1 MMEMGRSLG
10 AARGIRAAFSALA
23 ARNGGDVQLMSE
35 SMSGNQ
41 GEAGGRQKIAA
52 EAFLEAL
59 SEHGIDYLF
68 ANPGTDFPPVVE
80 AYGRAKRSNAKV
92 PTPLVIPHENLAVA
106 MAHGAYA
113 MTGRPQAV
121 MLHVN
126 VGTANAINNVLNL
139 GRDRIP
145 LILAAG
151 RTPIAERGKF
161 GSRNRP
167 IHWGQEM
174 FDQAAMLRE
183 AVKWD
188 YELRAPEQAADVV
201 ARAYEVTMS
210 SPRGPVYLSLPRE
223 PLSTALPASFEAEKP
238 RSVPSRPHGDPQA
251 IATVADWIAS
261 AKNPLIITTASG
273 TEAMGVLGRV
283 AERFAIPVVTHRQLV
298 VCLPSSHPMH
308 MGYEPA
314 PELLSEADLVI
325 VVEADVP
332 YMPNVHGRPNANCR
346 IVTIGEDPAFVRYP
360 MRSFAT
366 DLAITATAASAL
378 EALEAALSKVKVPQ
392 DRVDARRAEIQDR
405 RAKRQERLSK
415 ASQPGDRIS
424 PAYLSRAISEA
435 VGKDAVI
442 FNEYSLMQD
451 HCPRE
456 EPDTFYGLSSA
467 GGLGWGFGAALGA
480 KLTAPDKLVVA
491 TLGDGAYMFSNPMVG
506 HWVADAHKIPIL
518 TVIFNNSRYGA
529 VRSATLS
536 MFKDGIA
543 GLDDGR
549 FMADL
554 DPSPAFDLAL
564 KAQGGHAERV
574 EKPADLPAALARGR
588 DVVMK
593 ERRQA
598 LVNVICPY

>member
-1 MMEMGRSLG
+1 MAGQMSAQRVAAG
-10 AARGIRAAFSALA
+10 A
-23 ARNGGDVQLMSE
+23 
-35 SMSGNQ
+35 
-41 GEAGGRQKIAA
+41 RQQIAA
-52 EAFLEAL
+52 EAFLQAL
-59 SEHGIDYLF
+59 SAHDIDYFF
-68 ANPGTDFPPVVE
+68 ANPGTDFPPIVE
-80 AYGRAKRSNAKV
+80 AYSRAKRSNVKV

-106 MAHGAYA
+106 MAHGVYA

-139 GRDRIP
+139 NRDNIP

-151 RTPIAERGKF
+151 RTPIAEKDKF

-188 YELRAPEQAADVV
+188 YELRAPEQAVDVV
-201 ARAYEVTMS
+201 SRAYEVMMS

-223 PLSTALPASFEAEKP
+223 PLSAIMPEPHEPAKP
-238 RSVPSRPHGDPQA
+238 RSMPSRPYADPQR
-251 IATVADWIAS
+251 IATLADWIVA
-261 AKNPLIITTASG
+261 AENPLIITSASG
-273 TEAMGVLGRV
+273 SEAMASLGRV
-283 AERFAIPVVTHRQLV
+283 AERCAIPVVTHRQLV
-298 VCLPSSHPMH
+298 VCLPASHPMH
-308 MGYEPA
+308 MGYDPKD
-314 PELLSEADLVI
+314 LLSQSDLVI
-325 VVEADVP
+325 VIESDVP
-332 YMPNVHGRPNANCR
+332 YMPNLHHPDPNCR
-346 IVTIGEDPAFVRYP
+346 FATIGEDPAFVRCP
-360 MRSFAT
+360 MRSFPS
-366 DLAITATAASAL
+366 DLAITATAVSAL
-378 EALEAALSKVKVPQ
+378 ESLEAALSKTAIAAE
-392 DRVDARRAEIQDR
+392 RVSERRARLAEHR
-405 RAKRQERLSK
+405 SKRMARLAT
-415 ASQPGDRIS
+415 ASAPDSERIS
-424 PAYLSRAISEA
+424 LAYLSRAIGEA
-435 VGKDAVI
+435 VGEDAVI

-456 EPDTFYGLSSA
+456 KPNTYYGLSSA

-480 KLTAPDKLVVA
+480 KLAAPEKLVVA
-491 TLGDGAYMFSNPMVG
+491 TLGDGAYLFSNPMVA
-506 HWVADAHKIPIL
+506 HWVADVHNLPIM

-529 VRSATLS
+529 VRNATLS

-554 DPSPAFDLAL
+554 DPSPAFD
-564 KAQGGHAERV
+564 KAVQLQGGHGERV
-574 EKPADLPAALARGR
+574 ERPADLPAALARAR

-598 LVNVICPY
+598 LLNVICPY